1 VFDGKTSYDD
11 IYGVWFNPDNDNEV
25 MVVNEEILRVID
37 VATGTNKE
45 TYRFYE
51 YLDKYNAHDT
61 NHDEHIIGHKVDG
74 QDVYIITSKT
84 ILKFSFSDHS
94 LVNYKNFFSFVE
106 KSNPNAF
113 DLSNG
118 REIKDADLDD
128 SLSKL
133 ILGGYDY
140 DSLDKHAVLE
150 IWDIDTQT
158 RQFLVK
164 VDKSYEYTWP
174 RVAVSPNYDTF
185 VTSVTKSYNDS
196 DNDSDNNDDVAK
208 QRFIDLYYRHDDVAK
223 QKFIDVYYTSGSSY
237 EENSSENTF
246 YHNDY
251 VTFVKYLN
259 DDTLVSGDESGN
271 IKIWDMTTETEIAE
285 YNMHNNF
292 GVCDFEFIDN
302 IEDSKVEAS
311 LTNTGD
317 DLTFT
322 FPDSNI
328 KKNTYTLY
336 EDETDV
342 TSDIDTVDLETGS
355 VTFSTTHTGTMTAD
369 YVFENVSDADGNLV
383 ISCGG
388 NMKVWE
394 KKTKRLLLD
403 YTSRRSL
410 NMVAVSPNQNMVAFV
425 GENGDFQIHD
435 LGVNIVT
442 HEATDRNDNSMTLRG
457 EVLNMGGYS
466 SLDCYFEYSD
476 TSDFSSNVQTS
487 AITTVTEE
495 GKFNA
500 EVTGLTE
507 GTEYYFRAKAEKTV

>member
-25 MVVNEEILRVID
+25 MVVNEEFLRVID

-51 YLDKYNAHDT
+51 YMDRYNADNT
-61 NHDEHIIGHKVDG
+61 YHDEHIIGHKVDG
-74 QDVYIITSKT
+74 QDVYIITSKN
-84 ILKFSFSDHS
+84 IFKFSFSDHS
-94 LVNYKNFFSFVE
+94 LVNYKNFYSFVGN
-106 KSNPNAF
+106 SDNFF
-113 DLSNG
+113 DVSDG

-140 DSLDKHAVLE
+140 DSHKDAVLE
-150 IWDIDTQT
+150 IWDIDAQT
-158 RQFLVK
+158 KQFGFEVMYY
-164 VDKSYEYTWP
+164 DNNTWP

-185 VTSVTKSYNDS
+185 VTSVTKPDDDS
-196 DNDSDNNDDVAK
+196 T
-208 QRFIDLYYRHDDVAK
+208 K

-237 EENSSENTF
+237 GENSSENTF

-285 YNMHNNF
+285 YNMHNNL
-292 GVCDFEFIDN
+292 GVWDFEFIDN

-388 NMKVWE
+388 DMKVWG

-425 GENGDFQIHD
+425 GESGDFQIHD

-507 GTEYYFRAKAEKTV
+507 GTEYYFRAKAEETV